1 MKQNPRKYPLN
12 ILRNKFQT
20 ASNLRAVF
28 HRRRAKVGEFAHPF
42 GAKRRPS
49 ASGRKYCANPSA
61 ASGLPSK
68 VPNDAMVST
77 YKSLIVPN
85 DGMVLTRKTLVV
97 SNDDTVSIYKTSIA
111 PNEGMVLT
119 RKTLVVSN
127 DDTVS
132 THKTSIVPHEGT
144 VLIHKSPI
152 MPNEGTVFCLLVFG
166 E

>member
-1 MKQNPRKYPLN
+1 MR
-12 ILRNKFQT
+12 R
-20 ASNLRAVF
+20 F

-42 GAKRRPS
+42 GAKWRPS
-49 ASGRKYCANPSA
+49 VSGREYRANPSA

-68 VPNDAMVST
+68 VPNEAMVST
-77 YKSLIVPN
+77 YKTPIMPH
-85 DGMVLTRKTLVV
+85 
-97 SNDDTVSIYKTSIA
+97 
-111 PNEGMVLT
+111 EGMVLT

-132 THKTSIVPHEGT
+132 THKTPA
-144 VLIHKSPI
+144 VLNDVMVSIHKSPI

>member
-1 MKQNPRKYPLN
+1 MR
-12 ILRNKFQT
+12 R
-20 ASNLRAVF
+20 F

-42 GAKRRPS
+42 GAKWRPS
-49 ASGRKYCANPSA
+49 ASGWEYRANPSA

-68 VPNDAMVST
+68 VPNDATVST
-77 YKSLIVPN
+77 H
-85 DGMVLTRKTLVV
+85 KTLVV
-97 SNDDTVSIYKTSIA
+97 S
-111 PNEGMVLT
+111 NEGMVLT

-144 VLIHKSPI
+144 VSIHKSPI
-152 MPNEGTVFCLLVFG
+152 MPNEGTVLCLLVFG

>member
-1 MKQNPRKYPLN
+1 MR
-12 ILRNKFQT
+12 R
-20 ASNLRAVF
+20 F

-49 ASGRKYCANPSA
+49 ASGWDYRANPSA

-68 VPNDAMVST
+68 VPNDGTVST
-77 YKSLIVPN
+77 HKTLVVPNDVMISTHKSLIVPHE
-85 DGMVLTRKTLVV
+85 GMVSTRKTLVV
-97 SNDDTVSIYKTSIA
+97 
-111 PNEGMVLT
+111 P
-119 RKTLVVSN
+119 N

-132 THKTSIVPHEGT
+132 THKTSVVPNEGT

-152 MPNEGTVFCLLVFG
+152 MPNEGTAFCLLVFG

>member
-1 MKQNPRKYPLN
+1 MR
-12 ILRNKFQT
+12 R
-20 ASNLRAVF
+20 F

-42 GAKRRPS
+42 GAKRRPFV
-49 ASGRKYCANPSA
+49 SGRVSRANPSA

-77 YKSLIVPN
+77 YKTLVVPN
-85 DGMVLTRKTLVV
+85 DMMVL
-97 SNDDTVSIYKTSIA
+97 
-111 PNEGMVLT
+111 
-119 RKTLVVSN
+119 
-127 DDTVS
+127 

-152 MPNEGTVFCLLVFG
+152 MPNEGTVLIHKNPIMSNEGTALFLLIFG